1 MSRKRIAAAGLTL
14 IVVVAGYFF
23 IAFTYPKYA
32 GRYPLLAL
40 LFVADIYVW
49 GLFRRKVFTYN
60 KTLKAASAV
69 LYWSPLLL
77 IAGHFILRILI
88 PSRPLPAP
96 VNTLLWGYVFSFYV
110 AKLFSALVLFLSDLL
125 RFIPHLRLS
134 KPQTD
139 QLENQP
145 DRPKLSR
152 RRFIET
158 LSLATGGLVLSTLF
172 TGMFRWVHD
181 FNLKRV
187 SVKVPGLPSSFEN
200 YRIVQI
206 SDLHLGSW
214 SGADDLE
221 QAIHEINNVQPDLVV
236 FTGDLVNFRTEEAF
250 RFRETLKKLRAKD
263 GVLATLGNHDYG
275 DYVRWESQA
284 KKQQNMRDLYGF
296 FNDIGWKLL
305 RNEHFI
311 LSRGDDKF
319 AVLGVENWGSNPR
332 FPQLGDIE
340 KAAKGLGPIKP
351 LILLSHDPSHWEAK
365 VLKKHPE
372 IFLTLAGHT
381 HGFQF
386 GIEIPGIKWSPAQYL
401 YKQWTGLYENPES
414 GQLLYVNRGLG
425 SIGYPGRI
433 GILPEITIFD
443 LQTQTR

>member
-1 MSRKRIAAAGLTL
+1 MSRKRIVVVGLVLFIVAAGY
-14 IVVVAGYFF
+14 I
-23 IAFTYPKYA
+23 FTALNFPKYV
-32 GRYPLLAL
+32 GRYPFLLL
-40 LFVADIYVW
+40 LFAADIYVW

-60 KTLKAASAV
+60 KTLKAASAI

-77 IAGHFILRILI
+77 IAGQFILRILI
-88 PSRPLPAP
+88 PSNPLPAS
-96 VNTLLWGYVFSFYV
+96 VNTLLWGCVFSFYV

-125 RFIPHLRLS
+125 RFILQLS
-134 KPQTD
+134 RPKTQDD
-139 QLENQP
+139 QSENQP
-145 DRPKLSR
+145 VKHRLSR
-152 RRFIET
+152 RRFLET

-187 SVKVPGLPSSFEN
+187 SVKAPDLPPSFEN

-214 SGADDLE
+214 WGADDLE

-236 FTGDLVNFRTEEAF
+236 FTGDLVNFRTDEAL
-250 RFRETLKKLRAKD
+250 RFRDTLKKLRTKD

-275 DYVRWESQA
+275 DYVRWESQV

-296 FNDIGWKLL
+296 YNEIGWKLL
-305 RNEHFI
+305 RNEHYI
-311 LSRGDDKF
+311 LSRGDDKL

-365 VLKKHPE
+365 VLKNHPE

-386 GIEIPGIKWSPAQYL
+386 GIEIPGIKWSPAKYL
-401 YKQWTGLYENPES
+401 YKQWAGLYENPES

-443 LQTQTR
+443 FQI